1 MDAVAVLDDNQREA
15 VEAGPVDLFVSAGAG
30 SGKTRVLSARFVAAV
45 TGEAPYKACDPRSVL
60 TITYTERAA
69 AELAE
74 RIRKGLSAAGDL
86 AAARASADAWIS
98 TIHGMCSRVLRQHAF
113 DAGIDPHFAV
123 LDTTDTTAL
132 EIEAF
137 EEAASSLILADPEV
151 ECLHELY
158 GHAETSRA
166 VRAAYASVRALGGG
180 AEDLAVT
187 GERASKV
194 RLAEIARA
202 ASSLAEEFMSL
213 RQTKTV
219 GENAAG
225 ARAVADALAG
235 MDADVPDE
243 AVTAAAGLIG
253 AVRFTRRT
261 DVEGQPELVDE
272 ARELQNEALACARQV
287 EVAPFERAFLRLA
300 AEFARRYEDSK
311 RQRGALDFED
321 LQVLTA
327 RLFERRPDI
336 TAHYRSRFAMLMIDE
351 FQDTNALQVRI
362 VERIS
367 DGNLCTVGDENQS
380 IYRFR
385 HADVEVFRRRA
396 RDVKTRV
403 ALDANYRTAPELLG
417 AVNGLFSHPA
427 LLGPGFMQLRAPEPA
442 AERGAWPAGWPLFQ
456 VRFIDGS
463 VASEATRQE
472 IEAEEIAGHIAD
484 LIAAGVEPAS
494 VAVLLGVVRG
504 GAGRAVEAALVRRGV
519 PAVLAAGGA
528 FWDCAEVVQLRAL
541 LRVVDNV
548 RDDEAL
554 LAVLAGHTTGL
565 SDDALLA
572 IRSSVATG
580 PRGGGRPSL
589 WECATCPDLALGA
602 TDRALL
608 DRTLEAVGRA
618 RQLRG
623 IRPLGELVE
632 SLVRRLELDLVLLSR
647 GAEGGRAWANVL
659 KLVRMAAEYE
669 AITAGDLRGF
679 LEHLDLR
686 CSVTETEEE
695 ATLVSEGDAVRIM
708 SIHASKGLE
717 FPVVVL
723 GSIGRSWS
731 ARGRILT
738 AKMGD
743 SIVVGMRH
751 PTAATKEADTYGYR
765 LGSQA
770 TRAAEEE
777 EAKRLLYVG
786 CTRAREHLAVVMR
799 TDPAKEADGTDVGL
813 VREALGMA
821 AEGGVV
827 PGVRPIGDGVA
838 DVTLS
843 DPAPA
848 IEHPAGPASVPEA
861 PVTVPGPMA
870 GHLPAVVPGMPTR
883 VSYTALSDYTEC
895 PFRFYLQRIAR
906 LAPPPAETG
915 TGARRFGSAVHAVL
929 ERCGD
934 DAATLDRHVAA
945 VASAERLEAATTRR
959 LHEVTAA
966 YLGSPVARTVAS
978 AERVMREVPIAVPL
992 GRTVLVGAID
1002 VLARRGGDALI
1013 VDYKTGDR
1021 ALTPSAAEDAYR
1033 LQGQCYALAALVA
1046 GARRVE
1052 VVFAELERG
1061 RETSFT
1067 YASDERSALLDEVAR
1082 HVELIAEG
1090 RFEPLEAYDRAV
1102 CEDCPGLGSLCPVTR
1117 VPRGSAG

>member
-1 MDAVAVLDDNQREA
+1 MPGLDDNQRRA
-15 VEAGPVDLFVSAGAG
+15 VEAGSVDLFVSAGAG

-45 TGEAPYKACDPRSVL
+45 TGAAPYEASDPRSIL
-60 TITYTERAA
+60 TITYTDRAA

-74 RIRKGLSAAGDL
+74 RIRKGLSAAG
-86 AAARASADAWIS
+86 AQVAARASADAWIS
-98 TIHGMCSRVLRQHAF
+98 TIHAMCSRVLRQHAF

-123 LDTTDTTAL
+123 LDATETTAL

-137 EEAASSLILADPEV
+137 EKAAASLILVDPEV
-151 ECLHELY
+151 RTFHERY

-166 VRAAYASVRALGGG
+166 VRAAYSSVRALGGG

-187 GERASKV
+187 GTHAPKL
-194 RLAEIARA
+194 RLAQIARA

-213 RQTKTV
+213 RQTNTV
-219 GENAAG
+219 GDNAAG
-225 ARAVADALAG
+225 ARAIADALAG
-235 MDADVPDE
+235 MGADAPDE
-243 AVTAAAGLIG
+243 VVAAAVDLVG
-253 AVRFTRRT
+253 AVKFTRRT

-272 ARELQNEALACARQV
+272 IRELQNEALACARQV
-287 EVAPFERAFLRLA
+287 EIAPHERAFLRLA
-300 AEFARRYEDSK
+300 AEFAGSYEESK
-311 RQRGALDFED
+311 RQRSALDFED
-321 LQVLTA
+321 LQVMTA

-336 TAHYRSRFAMLMIDE
+336 AAHYRSRFAMLMVDE

-362 VERIS
+362 VESIS

-403 ALDANYRTAPELLG
+403 ALDANYRTAPELLA
-417 AVNGLFSHPA
+417 AVNGLFSHSA

-442 AERGAWPAGWPLFQ
+442 AERGAWPEGWPRFQ
-456 VRFIDGS
+456 VRFIDRPA
-463 VASEATRQE
+463 ASEATKQE
-472 IEAEEIAGHIAD
+472 IEGEEIAGHIAD
-484 LIAAGVEPAS
+484 LIATGVEPAS

-504 GAGRAVEAALVRRGV
+504 GAGRAVEAALTRRGI

-554 LAVLAGHTTGL
+554 LAVLAGHTTGM
-565 SDDALLA
+565 SDDGLLA
-572 IRSSVATG
+572 LRSSVATTL
-580 PRGGGRPSL
+580 GGRGRPSL
-589 WECATCPDLALGA
+589 WECATGPDLALGA

-608 DRTLEAVGRA
+608 DRTLEAIGWA

-632 SLVRRLELDLVLLSR
+632 SLVRRLDLDLVLLSR
-647 GAEGGRAWANVL
+647 GPTGARAWANVL
-659 KLVRMAAEYE
+659 KLTRMAAEYE

-679 LEHLDLR
+679 LEYLDLR

-695 ATLVSEGDAVRIM
+695 AALVSEGDAVQIM

-738 AKMGD
+738 AKMDD

-751 PTAATKEADTYGYR
+751 PTAETKDADTYGYR
-765 LGSQA
+765 LVSQA

-799 TDPAKEADGTDVGL
+799 TDPAKEADNTEVGL
-813 VREALGMA
+813 VRSALGMA
-821 AEGGVV
+821 AAGGIV
-827 PGVRPIGDGVA
+827 PGARTVGDGVA
-838 DVTLS
+838 DVILS
-843 DPAPA
+843 DPTPA
-848 IEHPAGPASVPEA
+848 IEHPVESASAREQ
-861 PVTVPGPMA
+861 PVTVPGPMTD
-870 GHLPAVVPGMPTR
+870 HLPAVVPGMPTR
-883 VSYTALSDYTEC
+883 VSYTALSDYGEC
-895 PFRFYLQRIAR
+895 PFRFYLRRIAR
-906 LAPPPAETG
+906 LAPPPAEAG

-934 DAATLDRHVAA
+934 DVATLDMHVAA
-945 VASAERLEAATTRR
+945 VGSVERLDAPTTRR
-959 LHEVTAA
+959 LHAVTAA
-966 YLGSPVARTVAS
+966 YLGSPVARRVAS
-978 AERVMREVPIAVPL
+978 AERVTREVPIAVPL

-1002 VLARRGGDALI
+1002 VLAWQGESALI

-1021 ALTPSAAEDAYR
+1021 ALTQSEADDVYR

-1046 GARRVE
+1046 GAQRVE

-1061 RETSFT
+1061 RETLFT
-1067 YASDERSALLDEVAR
+1067 YVSNDLRSLLHEVA
-1082 HVELIAEG
+1082 HPLELIAEG
-1090 RFEPLEAYDRAV
+1090 RFEPLRAYDRAV
-1102 CEDCPGLGSLCPVTR
+1102 CEDCPGLGALCPVTR